1 MKSRKYIMLAGLAI
15 AGWLGCKKNLATDY
29 KDFLGD
35 KEITYTGAAKGAILQ
50 PGNLR
55 MGLKWK
61 ASSDQSIVKYVVYY
75 NNLADSQVV
84 KISSHTD
91 SVSTVINNLSEY
103 TYSFTIYSYD
113 AKGNSSIPYE
123 VNNAKVY
130 GPIYSSTLLNRAY
143 NASKPYSFT
152 DNGGLQLN
160 FIAPDTI
167 NIGTV
172 ITYTDKNGVLAKKE
186 IGPSSNSIVLQD
198 YKIGTSISYN
208 SSYIPVRGALDVFT
222 APRVETFPAINAIV
236 QCDKSL
242 FRKATQPNDM
252 GLYSNETDVD
262 RLWNGST
269 TPQAYPN
276 VFHSDDR
283 NTLPRTLTFDMGRV
297 YKKLTSIEEIGRNC
311 CNNPDQFEVWG
322 ITDLTNAV
330 INLQPNDAGW
340 KNEAIAKGWKMLK
353 EVKRNDDGQVPFKV
367 DFDADISPVRYIK
380 IRVLH
385 NANGD
390 NRNVNISQIT
400 LWANMLN

>member
-1 MKSRKYIMLAGLAI
+1 MKKNII
-15 AGWLGCKKNLATDY
+15 ALISCSLILGWSGCKKDLANDY
-29 KDFLGD
+29 KDFFAG
-35 KEITYTGAAKGAILQ
+35 KEVVYTGSAVGAVLQ

-75 NNLADSQVV
+75 NNRADSQVV
-84 KISSHTD
+84 KVDTHTD

-113 AKGNSSIPYE
+113 AKGNKSIPYE

-130 GPIYSSTLLNRAY
+130 GPIYASTLLNRPF
-143 NASKPYSFT
+143 STSRPYTFT
-152 DNGGLQLN
+152 DDGLLQLN
-160 FIAPDTI
+160 FSAPDTI
-167 NIGTV
+167 NITTV
-172 ITYTDKNGVLAKKE
+172 INYTDKNGLAANKQ
-186 IGPSSNSIVLQD
+186 IPANSNSILISD
-198 YKIGTSISYN
+198 YKVGTPITYN
-208 SSYIPVRGALDVFT
+208 SSYIPVKRALDIFT
-222 APRVETFPAINAIV
+222 SPRTDQFPQINPV
-236 QCDKSL
+236 MQCDKSL
-242 FRKATQPNDM
+242 FRKATQANDM
-252 GLYSNETDVD
+252 GIYSGETDVD

-269 TPQAYPN
+269 TPQPYPN

-283 NTLPRTLTFDMGRV
+283 NTLPRTLTFDMGKI

-322 ITDLTNAV
+322 ISDLTNSETT
-330 INLQPNDAGW
+330 LQPNDAGW
-340 KNEAIAKGWKMLK
+340 KNQALAKGWKLLK
-353 EVKRNDDGQVPFKV
+353 EVKRTDDGQAPFKV
-367 DFDADISPVRYIK
+367 DFDSGIPPVRYIK